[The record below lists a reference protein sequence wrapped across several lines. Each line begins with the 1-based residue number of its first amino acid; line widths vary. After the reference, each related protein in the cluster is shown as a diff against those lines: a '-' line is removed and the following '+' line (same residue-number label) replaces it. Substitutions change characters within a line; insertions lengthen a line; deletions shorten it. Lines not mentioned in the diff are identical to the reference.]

1 MGCDFRVSLEG
12 ALRIGVC
19 MIQQGGGGGE
29 GGDDGNRETA
39 VAQQGGVEKFV
50 DDGDEHAPVRQKKG
64 ESKTRTRTWKGKAL
78 DFLFRP
84 PEGLWAAA
92 TKACGA
98 VDWTSK
104 VGVGVG
110 EWWEGANGRI
120 AAVVLLFKSF
130 QKVRRE
136 ILVWECG

>member
-1 MGCDFRVSLEG
+1 M
-12 ALRIGVC
+12 
-19 MIQQGGGGGE
+19 
-29 GGDDGNRETA
+29 
-39 VAQQGGVEKFV
+39 
-50 DDGDEHAPVRQKKG
+50 RQKKVG
-64 ESKTRTRTWKGKAL
+64 RRRGRGRGKGKRL
-78 DFLFRP
+78 IFFS
-84 PEGLWAAA
+84 A

-104 VGVGVG
+104 VGVGVGVG

>member
-1 MGCDFRVSLEG
+1 M
-12 ALRIGVC
+12 
-19 MIQQGGGGGE
+19 
-29 GGDDGNRETA
+29 
-39 VAQQGGVEKFV
+39 
-50 DDGDEHAPVRQKKG
+50 
-64 ESKTRTRTWKGKAL
+64 
-78 DFLFRP
+78 
-84 PEGLWAAA
+84 
-92 TKACGA
+92 
-98 VDWTSK
+98 DWTSK